1 MAELMPAIREM
12 AEEDE
17 RRRLAPYASLA
28 AESRGRREPLEP
40 CAIRTAFQRDRDR
53 ILHCKSFRRLKHKTQ
68 CFIAPESD
76 HYRTRL
82 THTLEVSQI
91 ARTIARA
98 LRLNE
103 DLCEAIA
110 LGHDLGHTPFGH
122 MGERILSELSCEG
135 FRHEEQS
142 IRVVTLIENEGKGL
156 NLSLEVLDGIL
167 NHPKRGNPSTL
178 EGKVVSIADRIAYI
192 NHDIDDALR
201 AGVLRPSELPEGL
214 VATLGD
220 THGKRIDT
228 MIRDIIETSYGRP
241 VVEMS
246 PRVGDATD
254 ALRSFMFR
262 EVYEREAVKGEE
274 LKAERMLRALFAY
287 YSEHLAEL
295 PQEFQPRPGPNGEKA
310 AVTDYIACMTD
321 RYAIRAFA
329 RLYIPAS
336 EGLDMP

>member
-1 MAELMPAIREM
+1 MAED
-12 AEEDE
+12 DE

-28 AESRGRREPLEP
+28 AQSRGRAVQIEP

-122 MGERILSELSCEG
+122 MGERILQELSRGE
-135 FRHEEQS
+135 FRHEKQS
-142 IRVVTLIENEGKGL
+142 IRVVTLIENEGRGL
-156 NLSLEVLDGIL
+156 NLSFEVLDGIL
-167 NHPKRGNPSTL
+167 NHPKHGEPSTL
-178 EGKVVSIADRIAYI
+178 EGRVVSIADRIAYI

-201 AGVLRPSELPEGL
+201 AGVLRQSELPAEL
-214 VATLGD
+214 LAVLGD
-220 THGKRIDT
+220 SHGKRIDT
-228 MIRDIIETSYGRP
+228 MIRDIIKSSYGRP
-241 VVEMS
+241 TIEMS
-246 PRVGDATD
+246 AEVGEATD

-262 EVYEREAVKGEE
+262 EVYERETVKGEE
-274 LKAERMLRALFAY
+274 IKAARMLRALFGY
-287 YSEHLAEL
+287 YGEHLAQL
-295 PQEFQPRPGPNGEKA
+295 PPEFQPRPGPNGETL

-329 RLYIPAS
+329 KLYIPAS
-336 EGLDMP
+336 EGLETP